1 MPETMNHDAYH
12 LDDDN
17 FDGDDEQLAGLKE
30 RLQAYRDAASRV
42 VATWPNGD
50 LAAAVRG
57 LAALIDEAVTLP
69 DGFWED
75 KAERLGFT
83 LTQCAEGERCMMEG
97 DDEPTRYETAREAV
111 QSVEAVENVQART
124 AAERTYAATL
134 DAPPGA
140 TPCTCG
146 DCGWSGPFAAL
157 AAIGD
162 CALTPGDPSPA
173 GRCPACSTLA
183 YVTPREACDDKNIDG
198 EEGCVMQAAGGE
210 LESLQAEISRL
221 RGWLSFIEGSFDDGR
236 EGAHQ
241 ALSGAPLPEGSWP

>member
-12 LDDDN
+12 LDGDN

-42 VATWPNGD
+42 VATWSNGD

-57 LAALIDEAVTLP
+57 LAALTESVVELP
-69 DGFWED
+69 DGFHED

-83 LTQCAEGERCMMEG
+83 LTQTAHGERWIAEGDEG
-97 DDEPTRYETAREAV
+97 AGPGYETAREAV
-111 QSVEAVENVQART
+111 ESTQEPQAAKGTYT
-124 AAERTYAATL
+124 ATV

-140 TPCTCG
+140 TPCACG
-146 DCGWSGPFAAL
+146 DCDWSGPFSAL

-173 GRCPACSTLA
+173 GRCPACGTLA
-183 YVTPREACDDKNIDG
+183 YVISCD
-198 EEGCVMQAAGGE
+198 AAGPARTGH
-210 LESLQAEISRL
+210 
-221 RGWLSFIEGSFDDGR
+221 G
-236 EGAHQ
+236 
-241 ALSGAPLPEGSWP
+241 P